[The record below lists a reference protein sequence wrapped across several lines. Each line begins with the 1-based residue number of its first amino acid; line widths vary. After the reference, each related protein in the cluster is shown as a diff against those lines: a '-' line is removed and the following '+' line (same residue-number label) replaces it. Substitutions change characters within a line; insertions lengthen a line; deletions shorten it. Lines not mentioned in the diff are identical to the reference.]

1 MSDLS
6 RQVQRLLVEV
16 QAAGAAAAGSSSP
29 SAAFAGGDANDVTT
43 QVLLEFKDIQ
53 VGERGPA
60 PAGTWW
66 WTAVIK

>member
-6 RQVQRLLVEV
+6 RQVQRLLLET
-16 QAAGAAAAGSSSP
+16 QALQAGEAGLPGASSP

-53 VGERGPA
+53 VGG
-60 PAGTWW
+60 
-66 WTAVIK
+66 